1 MSDKLLPDIFD
12 VKASTEALVEKTAK
26 ALDNST
32 QPKRSFA
39 ERPGYF
45 RGAKVRKSK

>member
-1 MSDKLLPDIFD
+1 MNLKPTEILEAIEKAGVEDKKP
-12 VKASTEALVEKTAK
+12 KT
-26 ALDNST
+26 LDNRP

-45 RGAKVRKSK
+45 RGAKIGNRK